1 MYILLNKLYDDGKS
15 SYIKQT
21 FTRGG
26 KIFFA
31 FLLITYLIPLF
42 LNLIYT
48 IEQPLYRLPIYS
60 PIVLIKILLLIFVS
74 IISLFI
80 TRYTPTVTL
89 KKKVPIKPLPKWFIV
104 LISLLGIIAAH
115 QLYINDWSQWRYTT
129 PMFSSPII
137 LLAAILQ
144 DIMPILSIWV
154 IITDHRFILSRSR
167 SDMLIKGIMLIALI
181 SLLNGIGAIFVVIIF
196 ILFLVAPQSALE
208 LFFLNSVKKKR
219 ILKNAKLLVLLLFI
233 FPIILLAGEFAKSG
247 NKYAISKIYSSYLNF
262 DYLLDSHSRHLSAL
276 ASSIEDGA
284 NIENLKIPVNTFIH
298 RLKLLTGMQDVTNKE
313 EVDSLNKVSL
323 NQFTL
328 YEKKNPR
335 EGSSPGLLASF
346 TMTLPFPFAVLA
358 TFLTTFIL
366 VKFIDF
372 IFYAQIPFSW
382 IGAFIFAYIPLR
394 YFTDS
399 PLDNLAIGPHYFFF
413 LFILLATCRR
423 KNSNY

>member
-1 MYILLNKLYDDGKS
+1 
-15 SYIKQT
+15 
-21 FTRGG
+21 
-26 KIFFA
+26 
-31 FLLITYLIPLF
+31 
-42 LNLIYT
+42 
-48 IEQPLYRLPIYS
+48 
-60 PIVLIKILLLIFVS
+60 
-74 IISLFI
+74 
-80 TRYTPTVTL
+80 VTL